1 MKILNSI
8 RGRWKFVGKFG
19 ASKRLRNFS
28 INKNKMIDSFL
39 ESINTNYTNNIRFYQ
54 HPVEKIIWLIVYII
68 AIISMSFII
77 FDMTLEYQDSPT
89 VTTVET
95 NKYPIQEINYPA
107 ISICNIN
114 KISLSY
120 AIDLAEELLEFK
132 TTTYNFNLTVEE
144 LTSMIIIM
152 GNFYHFDIKEDEL
165 KQAYS
170 LHTILERGYNGYN
183 VERIMKR
190 LLPRCRSILW
200 QCSWN
205 GKDQDCNEIFFLK
218 KTSDGHC
225 CTFNSARR
233 FNDFDD
239 TDSFVFASQTVER
252 SKETGSEYGLSVLLN
267 PLLYDYTYK
276 LLPILGFK
284 ILIYSSFDYP
294 NTFNGGVREIFVPPK
309 VEMFLNLNAF
319 SFYSMPDVIDYDI
332 NQRDCLFSMEQA
344 KKFGGYYSY
353 TNCISHCRTLD
364 IISFCKCIPFFYLV
378 TPDMADVRN
387 CNLKDLL
394 CLKKYRERWL
404 HLEPRYEKFME
415 PFHETK
421 LPDGSCCITCN
432 CLPSCEDITYTVST
446 SDIPLNIPYLYWNRK
461 KTRINN
467 HSLVH
472 IYFGSSGTTRIRQDM
487 LLYWY
492 ELMSN
497 YGGICSFFLGI
508 SIISLIEMLYF
519 FITRRIKSEPPPIM
533 TTNSE
538 NNVNI
543 KTINIEPRESERAI
557 LYWKEI
563 SGAVSK
569 DIDLTPLSLNR

>member
-1 MKILNSI
+1 MLE
-8 RGRWKFVGKFG
+8 REYL
-19 ASKRLRNFS
+19 LRNFFHRS
-28 INKNKMIDSFL
+28 DNINMAMWQIYL
-39 ESINTNYTNNIRFYQ
+39 VQRHRYNYNYVLLVIT
-54 HPVEKIIWLIVYII
+54 IIWLIVYII

-421 LPDGSCCITCN
+421 LSDGSCCITCN

-519 FITRRIKSEPPPIM
+519 FIIRRIKSEPPPIM
-533 TTNSE
+533 TTNSA